1 MRARSRT
8 TGGFSLAELAVVLAV
23 CAVTLAIGAPDL
35 AALLRTQQLK
45 AATGDLFGAINLA
58 RAQALARGRQVKLV
72 PLDPAGV
79 DWARGWTV
87 FQDNDGD
94 GAPGPGD
101 DVIAA
106 HGPLAPGI
114 AVDFAFTSPAPPFYI
129 AYNGA
134 GRSCSATNAAAAR
147 WGTLSLFHGDGIR
160 RIKINMLGRARTC
173 DPARDDSCEG
183 AAAPPS

>member
-1 MRARSRT
+1 MRAPAA
-8 TGGFSLAELAVVLAV
+8 GFSLAEVAVVLAV
-23 CAVTLAIGAPDL
+23 CAVTLALGAPDL

-45 AATGDLFGAINLA
+45 AAAGDLFGAINLA
-58 RAQALARGRQVKLV
+58 RAQALARGRQVTLV
-72 PLDPAGV
+72 PLDPAGA
-79 DWARGWTV
+79 DWRSGWTV
-87 FQDNDGD
+87 FQDGDGD
-94 GAPGPGD
+94 GRPGPGD
-101 DVIAA
+101 DIIAA

-114 AVDFAFTSPAPPFYI
+114 AVDFAFTSPAPPLYI

-134 GRSCSATNAAAAR
+134 GRSCSATNSSSAR

-173 DPARDDSCEG
+173 DPARDDACDG